1 MTSFIEIID
10 KLDLTVV
17 DNIDDDQPTNYD
29 NNDDV
34 NISQTQNENETGA
47 RLDLE
52 KIHSIQQEIILNL
65 YIRNRKVQIKS
76 VHIVKGFFSFS

>member
-17 DNIDDDQPTNYD
+17 DNIDDDQLTNSD

-34 NISQTQNENETGA
+34 NISQTQNENDTDA
-47 RLDLE
+47 KLDLE

-65 YIRNRKVQIKS
+65 YIKKP
-76 VHIVKGFFSFS
+76 

>member
-34 NISQTQNENETGA
+34 NISQTQNENDTDA
-47 RLDLE
+47 KLDLE

-65 YIRNRKVQIKS
+65 YIKKP
-76 VHIVKGFFSFS
+76 